1 MEGKQIVNLQRN
13 DDIISLFVRGVEGT
27 EKKMKKRAIGRKMAN
42 SSIYINKRER
52 QSHKNF

>member
-27 EKKMKKRAIGRKMAN
+27 AKKMKKRAIRRKMIN
-42 SSIYINKRER
+42 SSIYINNARKTK
-52 QSHKNF
+52 S